1 MKPVRPTEVSQR
13 LQLPL
18 RACPLLPKQSPVV
31 FYDPDVLRH
40 GQSSGG
46 TDNSSRLAA
55 LIQAIEQRAV
65 ASTGWKIQLQQCFPL
80 ASVTELERVHCG
92 KYLAGLER
100 ISALCEERDNCVWPS
115 PLTEAQIDQLLQCL
129 QVHSCSWM
137 LMSCHVAELFTTG
150 S

>member
-55 LIQAIEQRAV
+55 LILAIEQRAL
-65 ASTGWKIQLQQCFPL
+65 ASSGPKIQLQQCFPL
-80 ASVTELERVHCG
+80 ASVTELQRVHCG
-92 KYLAGLER
+92 EYLDQLAR
-100 ISALCEERDNCVWPS
+100 ISGLCEERDNCVWPS
-115 PLTEAQIDQLLQCL
+115 PITEAKVDELLQCL
-129 QVHSCSWM
+129 QVHSCSWV
-137 LMSCHVAELFTTG
+137 LVSWHVAELFTTG
-150 S
+150 P